1 MKKSQPVATIAGVLI
16 ISMMVLG
23 FFQGWFESVKSESQN
38 NSTVQ
43 TEPAL
48 ASKPENVLSPQQS
61 ESSTLPEVQPK
72 PGQLTVELTEQPPV
86 VQPPVVEI
94 PELTRIT
101 VRQDYYNSLLQQQP
115 ITLWQQWIGLL
126 EATDKNHQ
134 MAWMLIGY
142 ALPYRLQ
149 TSQNQELV
157 YQQMADIVSHSDN
170 SLKARE
176 QTIQILGWTATV
188 PALQIL
194 LDETF
199 RHSPDSEIRLKLL
212 YAIEQLA
219 DVRWDNRF
227 HPELSGLLETA
238 WQQVQYTD
246 DMPLLLTIGVA
257 IAKIGAPEGVELLFN
272 SITNSQVDTPEQPP
286 QVIAALK
293 ALLEVRNPVLVPLLA
308 NNLTAYQPDNPIFLV
323 SGEALATMGNLQA
336 TKHLFNWATSAPESM
351 AALTNDWFSLIKD
364 SPSGNWIVTQL
375 EENRPFLNQ
384 QVKQGVI
391 NGIENS
397 R

>member
-1 MKKSQPVATIAGVLI
+1 
-16 ISMMVLG
+16 
-23 FFQGWFESVKSESQN
+23 
-38 NSTVQ
+38 
-43 TEPAL
+43 
-48 ASKPENVLSPQQS
+48 
-61 ESSTLPEVQPK
+61 
-72 PGQLTVELTEQPPV
+72 
-86 VQPPVVEI
+86 
-94 PELTRIT
+94 
-101 VRQDYYNSLLQQQP
+101 
-115 ITLWQQWIGLL
+115 
-126 EATDKNHQ
+126 
-134 MAWMLIGY
+134 
-142 ALPYRLQ
+142 
-149 TSQNQELV
+149 
-157 YQQMADIVSHSDN
+157 
-170 SLKARE
+170 
-176 QTIQILGWTATV
+176 
-188 PALQIL
+188 
-194 LDETF
+194 
-199 RHSPDSEIRLKLL
+199 LL

-308 NNLTAYQPDNPIFLV
+308 NNLTAYQPDNPIFRV
-323 SGEALATMGNLQA
+323 SGETLATMGNLQA

-351 AALTNDWFSLIKD
+351 AALTNDWFSLLKD
-364 SPSGNWIVTQL
+364 TQSGNWIVTQL

>member
-134 MAWMLIGY
+134 MAWMLY
-142 ALPYRLQ
+142 LR
-149 TSQNQELV
+149 S
-157 YQQMADIVSHSDN
+157 S
-170 SLKARE
+170 
-176 QTIQILGWTATV
+176 
-188 PALQIL
+188 
-194 LDETF
+194 
-199 RHSPDSEIRLKLL
+199 
-212 YAIEQLA
+212 
-219 DVRWDNRF
+219 
-227 HPELSGLLETA
+227 
-238 WQQVQYTD
+238 
-246 DMPLLLTIGVA
+246 
-257 IAKIGAPEGVELLFN
+257 
-272 SITNSQVDTPEQPP
+272 
-286 QVIAALK
+286 
-293 ALLEVRNPVLVPLLA
+293 
-308 NNLTAYQPDNPIFLV
+308 
-323 SGEALATMGNLQA
+323 
-336 TKHLFNWATSAPESM
+336 
-351 AALTNDWFSLIKD
+351 
-364 SPSGNWIVTQL
+364 
-375 EENRPFLNQ
+375 
-384 QVKQGVI
+384 
-391 NGIENS
+391 
-397 R
+397 

>member
-1 MKKSQPVATIAGVLI
+1 
-16 ISMMVLG
+16 MVLG